1 MDGQAKATAKGI
13 NTVVKEEVIK
23 HKDYKDCLFNQE
35 QKYNVMTRIIQDKHE
50 LFTAEVNKKSLSP
63 FNDKKYI
70 TREGDEI
77 ISYSFGHYKISE
89 M

>member
-1 MDGQAKATAKGI
+1 
-13 NTVVKEEVIK
+13 
-23 HKDYKDCLFNQE
+23 
-35 QKYNVMTRIIQDKHE
+35 MTRIIQDNHE